1 MRITDVRRFSLEEGV
16 LQRFLEPIRDACR
29 IGGKL
34 NAFEKSYKYNS
45 TNDGERPERARNTVV
60 GSRVVIRGYIR
71 KMILKHGMEERRCT
85 MSHGG
90 GPRGKTNGTDIT
102 RGVRWTRWRTHNFLS
117 C

>member
-1 MRITDVRRFSLEEGV
+1 VRITNVRRFSLEEGV

-29 IGGKL
+29 IGGKC
-34 NAFEKSYKYNS
+34 NAFEESYKYNS
-45 TNDGERPERARNTVV
+45 ASDGGKPERARNTVV
-60 GSRVVIRGYIR
+60 GSRAVIRGYIR
-71 KMILKHGMEERRCT
+71 TRILKHDMEERRCT

-90 GPRGKTNGTDIT
+90 GPRGKTNGTDVA